1 MARLIMRITFS
12 FLAAFTLA
20 YAGEDPY
27 VAVVGND
34 NLANRFYFS
43 SQYDQFLH
51 DQERF
56 YVPVCWGTTPI
67 VSPQTRVGRLGCE
80 QFRTNKP
87 LNQPE
92 VCDSTG
98 IVNGVGDFTFFGEPN
113 AVIRK
118 QNAGYFEW
126 WVRLPK
132 RPTGEINL
140 VFQCGILKP
149 NAFAFEEFNAVL
161 LCAAETGERI
171 GTGFCTRDRVDPGI
185 NPIIHASLPKITAI
199 AYPGPYSLGFEP
211 FHLTAYKAPG
221 SFALTTDTAGAL
233 TNGANL
239 QVLDGSTNSR
249 VLLKACVE
257 KSVVVKIPVTDQ
269 VNVLGEIEA
278 DLEAGDLI
286 QVRMDIPV
294 NNTVDIYCNSQ
305 SLRLVGI
312 GEDPY

>member
-1 MARLIMRITFS
+1 MKCLVTILVFFSALISVS
-12 FLAAFTLA
+12 FG
-20 YAGEDPY
+20 GEDPY
-27 VAVVGND
+27 VAVVGDD

-67 VSPQTRVGRLGCE
+67 VTPQTRVGRAGCE

-92 VCDSTG
+92 ICDTTG
-98 IVNGVGDFTFFGEPN
+98 VVNGVGDFIFFGEPN
-113 AVIRK
+113 AVVRK

-132 RPTGEINL
+132 RPTGEISL
-140 VFQCGILKP
+140 AFQCGILKP

-185 NPIIHASLPKITAI
+185 NPIIQSSLPKITAI

-211 FHLTAYKAPG
+211 FHLTAYKVPN
-221 SFALTTDTAGAL
+221 SFSLTIDASGAL
-233 TNGANL
+233 TNSATL
-239 QVLDGSTNSR
+239 QLLDGSANSR
-249 VLLKACVE
+249 VLLKSCVE
-257 KSVVVKIPVTDQ
+257 KSVLVKIPVTDQ
-269 VNVLGEIEA
+269 VNALGEIEA